1 MTSGKNKVKMAAK
14 RPLGDKE
21 NKTVNKKQK
30 IKSEQNAPKTTSNKL
45 EATKTGQES
54 ENFTMRPN
62 TQESNFL
69 DGDKSVPKGWKI
81 SSHKEEDGRAWV
93 ICPEV
98 LYIIEMQKINNT
110 QDHPIHPSFRSR

>member
-1 MTSGKNKVKMAAK
+1 MAAK

-45 EATKTGQES
+45 EATKTGQPS
-54 ENFTMRPN
+54 ENFTN
-62 TQESNFL
+62 TQESIFL

-98 LYIIEMQKINNT
+98 FYRIEMQKINIT